1 MQSSTRPTIAAMK
14 KQAKELKKA
23 SGLTHCQALHAIA
36 QNQGYKTW
44 VSLLAAYGELPNKT
58 AA

>member
-23 SGLTHCQALHAIA
+23 SGLSHCQALHAIA

-44 VSLLAAYGELPNKT
+44 VSLLAAYDKAPNQTT
-58 AA
+58 A